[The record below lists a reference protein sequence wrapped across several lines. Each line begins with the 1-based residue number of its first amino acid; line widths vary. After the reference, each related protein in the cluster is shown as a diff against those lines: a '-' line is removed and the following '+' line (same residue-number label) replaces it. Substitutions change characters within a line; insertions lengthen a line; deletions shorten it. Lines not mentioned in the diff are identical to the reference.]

1 MARAGLRTRTT
12 KEARDFCRRPGLIER
27 VRVRSLIFL
36 LGFALA
42 VLLGYWLATTAAP
55 RQASRGRDR
64 VAELPPRE
72 IRADEAMPQFRHGTR
87 VPGSWRDSEAAEAG
101 AVEGQRVLVFKDQ
114 AALERFLAL
123 AGDQIRLLGRLD
135 ALHALRIG
143 FADDAGLAGLLD
155 GEAELSL
162 IFPVSIPTP
171 VEGTVQPG
179 AVAMGNS
186 LLDWLGITGDN
197 SDWGKGVR
205 IAILDTGVAA
215 SSAFGSTITCFN
227 LVDLPADLSQQ
238 NGHGTAVASMIIGR
252 DALTPG
258 VAPGAEILSYRVAD
272 DNGQSDNFLLSQ
284 AIVAAVNAGAK
295 LINISM
301 GGTSDSTLMQSAIA
315 YAAEHGVLIIAP
327 AGNNGT
333 NQISHP
339 AANTGVIA
347 VGSVDALGNH
357 LDFSNSGDK
366 LALATPGYGLN
377 AAWTGDQAM
386 SVSGTS
392 FSAPI
397 VAGAIAAIMT
407 QAGTGNLT
415 AAQAYQLLLA
425 YLDDGGAAGKDP
437 QLGAGMVDLGRVFNG
452 TTPGIYDAAV
462 ASSRILAPDAG
473 NPYGQVEVLVQNRG
487 TESLV
492 NTAVQVSVGTGT
504 VTANLT
510 SLAPD
515 AVRTIRVPLTQP
527 LAAYANGIRVDSRVT
542 LASGLQDAKPSN
554 DHRVETYVAPA
565 AKK

>member
-1 MARAGLRTRTT
+1 MNGH
-12 KEARDFCRRPGLIER
+12 

-55 RQASRGRDR
+55 RQARRGPDR
-64 VAELPPRE
+64 SAEPPPRH
-72 IRADEAMPQFRHGTR
+72 IMADDAMPKFRRGER
-87 VPGSWRDSEAAEAG
+87 EPGRWRDSEAAAAG
-101 AVEGQRVLVFKDQ
+101 ALEGQRVLVFKDQ
-114 AALERFLAL
+114 AALARFLEL
-123 AGDQIRLLGRLD
+123 AGDKLRLLGRLD
-135 ALHALRIG
+135 ALHALRVG
-143 FADDAGLAGLLD
+143 FADAAELAGLLN

-179 AVAMGNS
+179 AVALGNH
-186 LLDWLGITGDN
+186 LLEWLGVTGDN
-197 SDWGKGVR
+197 SAWGAGVR

-215 SSAFGSTITCFN
+215 SSAFGSKITRFN

-258 VAPGAEILSYRVAD
+258 VAPGAEILSYRIAD

-284 AIVAAVNAGAK
+284 AIVAAVDAGAK

-301 GGTSDSTLMQSAIA
+301 GGTSDSALMQSAIA
-315 YAAEHGVLIIAP
+315 YAAEHGVLIIAA
-327 AGNNGT
+327 AGNYGT

-339 AANTGVIA
+339 AANAGVIA
-347 VGSVDALGNH
+347 VGSVDGLGNH
-357 LDFSNSGDK
+357 LDFSDSGDQ
-366 LALATPGYGLN
+366 LDLTAPGYGLN
-377 AAWTGDQAM
+377 AAWTGEQAV

-397 VAGAIAAIMT
+397 VTGLIAAVMT
-407 QAGTGNLT
+407 EGGAGGLT
-415 AAQAYQLLLA
+415 QAQAYQMLLA

-437 QLGAGMVDLGRVFNG
+437 QLGAGMTDMGRVLNG

-487 TESLV
+487 TETLI
-492 NTAVQVSVGTGT
+492 NTAVKVSVGGGT

-515 AVRTIRVPLTQP
+515 AVQTVRVPLTQP
-527 LAAYANGIRVDSRVT
+527 AAAYTNGIRVDSRVS
-542 LASGLQDAKPSN
+542 LSGGIQDAKSSN

-565 AKK
+565 AK